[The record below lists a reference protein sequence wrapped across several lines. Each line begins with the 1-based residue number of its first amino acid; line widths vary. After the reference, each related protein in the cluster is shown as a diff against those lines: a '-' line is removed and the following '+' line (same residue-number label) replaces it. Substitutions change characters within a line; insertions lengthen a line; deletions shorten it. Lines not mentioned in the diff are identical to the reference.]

1 MTAALVIKRRELLEE
16 AERCC
21 QELANH
27 TVVEKNDCTNW
38 STFLEWLGQ
47 LQPQVLLIDVEH
59 FQNIVEERVRQ
70 IKVASPETMI
80 IALHDAADSQ
90 LISPPKVDAEEP
102 RWRAI
107 SPPNSESG
115 CTRRAL
121 ITSCWPTWT

>member
-70 IKVASPETMI
+70 MKVASPETVI

-90 LISPPKVDAEEP
+90 LIILALLSTF
-102 RWRAI
+102 I
-107 SPPNSESG
+107 
-115 CTRRAL
+115 RRCRKTCATCWSARL
-121 ITSCWPTWT
+121 TSM

>member
-1 MTAALVIKRRELLEE
+1 MRLMTAALVIKRSELLEE

-27 TVVEKNDCTNW
+27 TLVEKNDCSNW
-38 STFLEWLGQ
+38 SGFLEWLGQ

-70 IKVASPETMI
+70 LKVASPETMI

-90 LISPPKVDAEEP
+90 LIISLFRPGIQADFFPTLPKHLPP
-102 RWRAI
+102 
-107 SPPNSESG
+107 
-115 CTRRAL
+115 L
-121 ITSCWPTWT
+121 L